1 MNAKNI
7 KKEDKICCITY
18 FWRIDVFFRSIF
30 KHSASKNPRFFASR
44 GFSFYLIKSQ
54 FFLRS
59 VDVVSGSAP
68 NLFLNCFRPH
78 AGGLLFYF
86 VLLGQ
91 QKVALV

>member
-7 KKEDKICCITY
+7 KKEDKMCCITY
-18 FWRIDVFFRSIF
+18 FWRIDVFLGVVSSIV
-30 KHSASKNPRFFASR
+30 ASKNPRFFASR

-54 FFLRS
+54 FFLHS
-59 VDVVSGSAP
+59 VDVVSGGVP
-68 NLFLNCFRPH
+68 KLFLNCFRPP

-91 QKVALV
+91 QKGALV